1 MLRRLLVLMTLVL
14 SVSVANASDLTF
26 LAEAVN
32 SGNGEKYKAYIDLS
46 TRHREGTYETIKLL
60 SIYEKPIT
68 AAGYS
73 GVKSMV
79 NTFQIDCQRNVKRV
93 SYIGFLNLQGQVIV
107 DEKYPNAPDEGF
119 GEGTVDRK
127 IVPYLCSK

>member
-1 MLRRLLVLMTLVL
+1 MAVAL
-14 SVSVANASDLTF
+14 SVSVANASDLAF

-32 SGNGEKYKAYIDLS
+32 NSNGEKYKAYLDLS

-68 AAGYS
+68 AAGYA

-79 NTFQIDCQRNVKRV
+79 NTFQIDCRRNVKRV
-93 SYIGFLNLQGQVIV
+93 TYIGFLNSQGQVIV
-107 DEKYPNAPDEGF
+107 DKEYPNASDEGF

-127 IVPYLCSK
+127 IQPYLCGK